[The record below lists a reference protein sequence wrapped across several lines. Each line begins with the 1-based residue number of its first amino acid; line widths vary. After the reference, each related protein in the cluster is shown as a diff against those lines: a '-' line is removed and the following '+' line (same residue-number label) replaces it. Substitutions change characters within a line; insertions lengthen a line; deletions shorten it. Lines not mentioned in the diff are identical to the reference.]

1 MGAKRVPSL
10 FEVQDMPSGHTTGQK
25 QRTLADSSH
34 NRPNWRPLMKKQQ
47 SGFTL
52 IELMIVVAIIGILA
66 AIAIPSY
73 LDYTTRAKISEG
85 INLVA
90 GAKAAAVDFY
100 TSEGHWPTNSAS
112 AEYTSPSSDNVSGI
126 AIAGTQITITYL
138 AASGVGAN
146 STIIFVGSDTGGN
159 ITWDC
164 TGGDVA
170 SKNRPSNCR

>member
-1 MGAKRVPSL
+1 MKR
-10 FEVQDMPSGHTTGQK
+10 
-25 QRTLADSSH
+25 
-34 NRPNWRPLMKKQQ
+34 NQQ

-100 TSEGHWPTNSAS
+100 TTEGNWPTNSTS
-112 AEYTSPSSDNVSGI
+112 AQYTAPESDNVSSI
-126 AIAGTQITITYL
+126 AIAGTQITISYL
-138 AASGVGAN
+138 AAAGVSDN
-146 STIIFVGSDTGGN
+146 STIIFAASDTGGN

-164 TGGDVA
+164 TGGTVDA
-170 SKNRPSNCR
+170 KNRPSNCR